1 MKNDVED
8 QSEKKIKPR
17 FEHVA
22 LNEAS
27 VQKINRWFEQIN
39 AKKKIKLS
47 RKDLLNWVIEKS
59 PENLSNNELN
69 AIIENFYDDEAYL
82 RQLLREVKKA
92 KADGSEETLDLIVR
106 PKRPEAKKDSTAL
119 D

>member
-1 MKNDVED
+1 MENEIED

-22 LNEAS
+22 LNEVS

-59 PENLSNNELN
+59 PENFSNNELN
-69 AIIENFYDDEAYL
+69 AIIENFYDNEAYL

-106 PKRPEAKKDSTAL
+106 SKRPEIKKDSSSL
-119 D
+119 E